1 MPITTTGLIQFVLA
15 NASPRVRIQSSFQ
28 LCSSVSCLLYNLH
41 YYSSQSSR
49 ALRILSHL
57 RRTLYELNRDIVW
70 KRTYRHEKHERE
82 VNSFVDHLRS
92 DYRRARRRARRLCG
106 LLHLLKSRVIRFMT
120 GLQSEVTQD
129 FVEDMMTLIQEKRAL
144 PFSKSSVKKT
154 KKKKSKKKAR
164 EEGRDEL

>member
-1 MPITTTGLIQFVLA
+1 
-15 NASPRVRIQSSFQ
+15 
-28 LCSSVSCLLYNLH
+28 
-41 YYSSQSSR
+41 
-49 ALRILSHL
+49 
-57 RRTLYELNRDIVW
+57 
-70 KRTYRHEKHERE
+70 
-82 VNSFVDHLRS
+82 
-92 DYRRARRRARRLCG
+92 
-106 LLHLLKSRVIRFMT
+106 MT